1 MAISLAILLILC
13 GLGIMGFGLLIFYAW
28 LPLFYG
34 LFGFELGLLLG
45 RWLTGDIGAVAVT
58 LGIAIA
64 ALAFGLAYYLEHY
77 RRALVGFTGGVVL
90 VLAVLSLL
98 GLERVMSGF
107 SGIVLALIG
116 GVVGATVALKY
127 FDLFIVASSSFGG
140 AALIITG
147 AQLLL
152 PTQTVEQF
160 SGFLPTL
167 LTVILGVFGLRWQLS
182 NLATWAPPP
191 SKTADPLSGSAGKH
205 ADLRN
210 P

>member
-13 GLGIMGFGLLIFYAW
+13 GLGIMGFGLLMFYAW

-45 RWLTGDIGAVAVT
+45 RWLTGDIGVAAVT

-64 ALAFGLAYYLEHY
+64 ALAGGLAYYLEHY

-90 VLAVLSLL
+90 VLAALTLL

-107 SGIVLALIG
+107 TGIVLALIG
-116 GVVGATVALKY
+116 GAFGATVALRY

-147 AQLLL
+147 ARLLL
-152 PTQTVEQF
+152 PTVEQF

-167 LTVILGVFGLRWQLS
+167 LTVILGVFGLRWQMS
-182 NLATWAPPP
+182 NLATWAPPTTN
-191 SKTADPLSGSAGKH
+191 STDSLTGSAGKH

>member
-1 MAISLAILLILC
+1 MLISLAILLILC
-13 GLGIMGFGLLIFYAW
+13 GLGIMGFGLLMFYAW

-45 RWLTGDIGAVAVT
+45 RWLTSDIGVVAVA
-58 LGIAIA
+58 LGIAFA
-64 ALAFGLAYYLEHY
+64 VLGAGVAYYLEHY

-107 SGIVLALIG
+107 TGIVLALIG
-116 GVVGATVALKY
+116 GALGATVALKY

-147 AQLLL
+147 VRLLL
-152 PTQTVEQF
+152 PTPTAEEFGSV
-160 SGFLPTL
+160 LPTL
-167 LTVILGVFGLRWQLS
+167 LTIIVGAFGLRWQLS
-182 NLATWAPPP
+182 NLAAWAPTHPNP
-191 SKTADPLSGSAGKH
+191 ADPLSGSAGKH